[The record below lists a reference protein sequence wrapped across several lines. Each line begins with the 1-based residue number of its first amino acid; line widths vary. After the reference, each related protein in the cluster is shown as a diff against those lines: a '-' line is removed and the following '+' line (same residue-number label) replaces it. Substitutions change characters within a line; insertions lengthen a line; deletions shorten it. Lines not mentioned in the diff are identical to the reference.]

1 MCVGLGLLLS
11 LSKLGSSML
20 FPFWLASLLDSAFF
34 CCCLAFLAWLVLPS
48 EGSSQAS
55 PSPAEP
61 SRAQA
66 EPSQV
71 NQSPRPHLG
80 KKQHPPAN
88 SSSQPQGSKLET
100 PPKNRRSSTIYYVL
114 CIPHLRLY
122 ILYFMLKMIYCTAV
136 YFTRLCVVMLCL
148 IFPGYVSEHRRT
160 LKFETSTRP
169 KLPLNLSPS
178 SS

>member
-34 CCCLAFLAWLVLPS
+34 LLLLGFLAWLVLPS

-61 SRAQA
+61 SRAQPSPA

-71 NQSPRPHLG
+71 NQSPSRTLEKNNTLRQTQAPS
-80 KKQHPPAN
+80 PRAR
-88 SSSQPQGSKLET
+88 SSNA
-100 PPKNRRSSTIYYVL
+100 PKNRRSSTIYYVL

-122 ILYFMLKMIYCTAV
+122 ILYCMLKMIYCTAV
-136 YFTRLCVVMLCL
+136 YFTRLCVVMLL
-148 IFPGYVSEHRRT
+148 SRIRLGTQEN
-160 LKFETSTRP
+160 P
-169 KLPLNLSPS
+169 KI
-178 SS
+178 

>member
-34 CCCLAFLAWLVLPS
+34 CCCLAFWL
-48 EGSSQAS
+48 GSSCQAKDRAKPARAQ
-55 PSPAEP
+55 PSP
-61 SRAQA
+61 A

-71 NQSPRPHLG
+71 NQSPSRTLEKNNTLRQTQAPS
-80 KKQHPPAN
+80 PRAR
-88 SSSQPQGSKLET
+88 SSNA
-100 PPKNRRSSTIYYVL
+100 PKNRRSSTIYYVL

-122 ILYFMLKMIYCTAV
+122 ILYCMLKMIYCTAV

-148 IFPGYVSEHRRT
+148 IFPRYVSEHRRT